1 MMNACI
7 CAQCTTRILKGF
19 SPRAGSF
26 FEERSGGGVNKK
38 VSAFDVQE
46 GDEITISRVAV
57 PELYETEGNI
67 DAAQLRDLMDSG
79 VLGSGVS

>member
-1 MMNACI
+1 M
-7 CAQCTTRILKGF
+7 
-19 SPRAGSF
+19 
-26 FEERSGGGVNKK
+26 
-38 VSAFDVQE
+38 QE

-79 VLGSGVS
+79 ILGSGVSPEYNHEGG